1 MKVSN
6 STTQIHGSKIKS
18 IEVKSKHKST
28 AIYTATGTIST
39 VQYYS
44 TTAIYTASI
53 YKVYRKG
60 TALQAT
66 GIACFQYKYIL
77 RI

>member
-1 MKVSN
+1 MQDLRITMIKVN
-6 STTQIHGSKIKS
+6 RN
-18 IEVKSKHKST
+18 
-28 AIYTATGTIST
+28 TATGTIST

>member
-1 MKVSN
+1 MQDLRITMIKVN
-6 STTQIHGSKIKS
+6 RN
-18 IEVKSKHKST
+18 
-28 AIYTATGTIST
+28 TATGTIST
-39 VQYYS
+39 VLQQDKQKYK
-44 TTAIYTASI
+44 YTASI